1 MEFYEKMAS
10 LPEEASK
17 LVLSIGNNRQ
27 RLRTVRRWEYI
38 PEEGE
43 LLDELEDQGFG
54 LDYQYARLIVR
65 DEKGRQIRS
74 LSFKEALEKEEESKT
89 ESHISTLVNGILSMA
104 SEQRRFLATLNTTLQ
119 QREAM
124 MSSIIDK
131 LMESREEVMQER
143 TNALALDL
151 ALQDSE
157 KENAFNYKERAL
169 ETLATLGQQYLS
181 NQRFNVQDIKKMLIA
196 NPEILDAMMEDEE
209 VWSLLTSKFSGSTS
223 DSKN

>member
-1 MEFYEKMAS
+1 MEFYEKLAS

-43 LLDELEDQGFG
+43 LLDELEDRGFG

-131 LMESREEVMQER
+131 LMESRE
-143 TNALALDL
+143 
-151 ALQDSE
+151 
-157 KENAFNYKERAL
+157 
-169 ETLATLGQQYLS
+169 
-181 NQRFNVQDIKKMLIA
+181 
-196 NPEILDAMMEDEE
+196 
-209 VWSLLTSKFSGSTS
+209 
-223 DSKN
+223 

>member
-1 MEFYEKMAS
+1 MEFYEKLAS